1 VQVSLISST
10 DIPNPE
16 PKTEEEL
23 LEQAKH
29 LAGKLSDQRTI
40 TLFCALLIAE
50 AIRFGS
56 GWMT

>member
-1 VQVSLISST
+1 MPT
-10 DIPNPE
+10 PE

-23 LEQAKH
+23 LEQGKK

-56 GWMT
+56 GRMT

>member
-1 VQVSLISST
+1 VQVSLVNSA
-10 DIPNPE
+10 DMPIPDE
-16 PKTEEEL
+16 KSEGEL

-29 LAGKLSDQRTI
+29 LAGQLNDQRTI

-56 GWMT
+56 GRMT